1 MALTGLQINKLLPG
15 TNCKECGSNTCL
27 AFAMKLAARKA
38 ELSECPYASE
48 EAHRVLGEATEPPV
62 RSVPFGP
69 HKSLIAGEE
78 TVLYRHEKTF
88 VRPTILA
95 LHIFEEDDD
104 AAFKQKLQAA
114 ITYSYERVGEVFHI
128 DCVALSC
135 SKNIDQFISRAEK
148 IWTQREK
155 PLIVKCDNTE
165 AIKRVAEKIA
175 GSGSIICCNEKNCD
189 EIIEIANE
197 HDFAIALTAESYD
210 ALFNKAKEL
219 REKGFMRLFLQFPT
233 HSLSEQFQVNAIAR
247 SAAIRSGIKPLGF
260 PFMRFIATG
269 DMLENAVEAVTEI
282 LKYGGIIVL
291 PEFDP
296 AFLASLLTLRLNI
309 FTNPQKPIQVEPNIY
324 SIGEPNRNSPVFV
337 TTNFSLTYFVV
348 SGEIENSGTSA
359 YLVVPECEGMSV
371 LTAWAAGKFNSAKI
385 AGFIKEKN
393 VADLLDTKRL
403 VIPGYVAQL
412 SGELAEELP
421 GWEIIVG
428 PQDASDIENFVKA
441 RL

>member
-48 EAHRVLGEATEPPV
+48 DAHRILGEATEPPV
-62 RSVPFGP
+62 RSVAFGP
-69 HKSLIAGEE
+69 HRSLIAGEE

-88 VRPTILA
+88 VRPTIIA
-95 LHIFEEDDD
+95 LHFLEEDDD
-104 AAFKQKLQAA
+104 AQFEKRLQA
-114 ITYSYERVGEVFHI
+114 TMNYSYERVGEVFQI

-135 SKNIDQFISRAEK
+135 NRDTDGFICRAEK
-148 IWTQREK
+148 IWKHTQK
-155 PLIVKCDNTE
+155 PLILKCDDL
-165 AIKRVAEKIA
+165 VALRHASEKIA
-175 GSGSIICCNEKNCD
+175 GSGSILCSNFENCD
-189 EIIEIANE
+189 AVVEIANE
-197 HDFAIALTAESYD
+197 FDFAIALTANTLD
-210 ALFNKAKEL
+210 ALFEKAKEL
-219 REKGFMRLFLQFPT
+219 REKGFMRLFLQYPT

-247 SAAIRSGIKPLGF
+247 SASIRSGIKPLGF
-260 PFMRFIATG
+260 PVLRFIGTG
-269 DMLENAVEAVTEI
+269 NILDDTVEAVTEI

-291 PEFDP
+291 PEFNP
-296 AFLASLLTLRLNI
+296 ALLASLMTLRLNI
-309 FTNPQKPIQVEPNIY
+309 YTDPQKPIQVEPNVY
-324 SIGEPNRNSPVFV
+324 RIGEPNRNSPVFV

-371 LTAWAAGKFNSAKI
+371 LTAWAAGKFNASKI

-393 VADLLDTKRL
+393 VGDLLDTKRL
-403 VIPGYVAQL
+403 VIPGYVSQL
-412 SGELAEELP
+412 SGELAEELH
-421 GWEIIVG
+421 GWEVLVG
-428 PQDASDIENFVKA
+428 PQEASDIESFVKS

>member
-38 ELSECPYASE
+38 ELAECPYASE

-69 HKSLIAGEE
+69 NKSLIAGEE

-88 VRPTILA
+88 VRPTIIA

-104 AAFKQKLQAA
+104 IIFEKKLQAA
-114 ITYSYERVGEVFHI
+114 MNYSYERVGETFQI
-128 DCVALSC
+128 DCIALSC
-135 SKNIDQFISRAEK
+135 NVNFDAFINRTEK
-148 IWTQREK
+148 IWKQSSK
-155 PLIVKCDNTE
+155 PVILKCDNLDT
-165 AIKRVAEKIA
+165 IRVVSEKIA
-175 GSGSIICCNEKNCD
+175 GSGSILCCNVKNCD
-189 EIIEIANE
+189 AMVEIAIKY
-197 HDFAIALTAESYD
+197 DFAIAITADTHDE
-210 ALFNKAKEL
+210 LFEKAKEL

-233 HSLSEQFQVNAIAR
+233 NSLSEQFQMNTIVR
-247 SAAIRSGIKPLGF
+247 SAAIRNGVKPLGF
-260 PFMRFIATG
+260 PFLRFIRTG
-269 DMLENAVEAVTEI
+269 NMLDDTVEAVTEI

-291 PEFDP
+291 PDYDP
-296 AFLASLLTLRLNI
+296 ALLASLFTLRLNI
-309 FTNPQKPIQVEPNIY
+309 FTDPQKPIQVEPNIY
-324 SIGEPNRNSPVFV
+324 SIGEPNRKSPVFV

-371 LTAWAAGKFNSAKI
+371 LTAWAAGKFTAAKI
-385 AGFIKEKN
+385 AGFIKEQN
-393 VADLLDTKRL
+393 VGDLVDKKRL
-403 VIPGYVAQL
+403 IIPGYVAQL
-412 SGELAEELP
+412 SGELADELP
-421 GWEIIVG
+421 GWEVLVG
-428 PQDASDIENFVKA
+428 PQDASDMESFVKS